1 MMDEMELGPVCEQC
15 DCGPKEVGVPIVYH
29 DDIRALVCEW
39 CADDLRDES
48 A

>member
-1 MMDEMELGPVCEQC
+1 
-15 DCGPKEVGVPIVYH
+15 VPIVYH